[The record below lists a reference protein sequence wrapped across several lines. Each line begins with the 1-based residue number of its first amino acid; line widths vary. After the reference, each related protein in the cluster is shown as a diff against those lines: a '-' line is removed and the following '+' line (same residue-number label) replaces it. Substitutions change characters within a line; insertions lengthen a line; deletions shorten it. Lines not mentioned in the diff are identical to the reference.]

1 MFPYKFRMCE
11 TGQCRG
17 VVNAFVIVCQLLFQ
31 SSCPIHQ
38 HSTILPLLLPF
49 LQFSGFSFSE
59 SPSHRFVWLTF
70 FSCLP
75 VL

>member
-1 MFPYKFRMCE
+1 MFRYKFRVCE

-17 VVNAFVIVCQLLFQ
+17 VIHAFVIVCQLLFQ

-38 HSTILPLLLPF
+38 HSTILPPPSVL
-49 LQFSGFSFSE
+49 GFSFSE
-59 SPSHRFVWLTF
+59 SPSHRFVWLAF
-70 FSCLP
+70 FSYLP